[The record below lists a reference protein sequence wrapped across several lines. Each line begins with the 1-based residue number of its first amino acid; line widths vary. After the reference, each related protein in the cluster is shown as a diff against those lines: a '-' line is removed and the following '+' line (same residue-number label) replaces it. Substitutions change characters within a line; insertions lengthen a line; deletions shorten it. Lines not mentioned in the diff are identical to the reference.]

1 LYGQPRINYRTSRNE
16 KVVGS
21 IPTGGST
28 FDQLSA
34 YNRPF
39 GAVSTGLKMPSD
51 ATSGLQVRH
60 EVWHKDGRNRPA
72 VRTRIGA
79 GRGSPTLLAHARRDQ
94 ERVAAQERRDA
105 AAQELVRAGEQR
117 AIAHADLNGAGHR
130 LAREVLAEV
139 AGAAAE
145 RKVAAIKAED
155 AARAT
160 AVARARRPR

>member
-1 LYGQPRINYRTSRNE
+1 
-16 KVVGS
+16 
-21 IPTGGST
+21 
-28 FDQLSA
+28 
-34 YNRPF
+34 
-39 GAVSTGLKMPSD
+39 
-51 ATSGLQVRH
+51 
-60 EVWHKDGRNRPA
+60 

-145 RKVAAIKAED
+145 RMGGAISAAAGGG
-155 AARAT
+155 ARAG
-160 AVARARRPR
+160 APPRRPR

>member
-1 LYGQPRINYRTSRNE
+1 
-16 KVVGS
+16 
-21 IPTGGST
+21 
-28 FDQLSA
+28 
-34 YNRPF
+34 
-39 GAVSTGLKMPSD
+39 MPSD

-79 GRGSPTLLAHARRDQ
+79 GRGSPPLLAHARRDQ

-117 AIAHADLNGAGHR
+117 AIAHADLT
-130 LAREVLAEV
+130 
-139 AGAAAE
+139 
-145 RKVAAIKAED
+145 VAAIKAED
-155 AARAT
+155 VARAT